1 MWLYSCLKHIFVF
14 LFQPDK
20 QLLYK
25 HYEDLKNRPFF
36 PGLIKYMVS
45 GPVVAMV
52 KWLSNNTILFEAARD
67 AVSEHGEDR

>member
-1 MWLYSCLKHIFVF
+1 MVLNNILFFLYFL
-14 LFQPDK
+14 LFQPNK
-20 QLLYK
+20 ELLNK

-52 KWLSNNTILFEAARD
+52 RCTDCR
-67 AVSEHGEDR
+67 